1 MKAVIFSNYGSP
13 DVLKIQEL
21 EMPAPKDDE
30 ILVRVRAS
38 SVNIAEWYGMTGLFL
53 ARLGGGFFKPKDTR
67 LGADFSGVVEAVGR
81 NVSDFKPGDEVFGG
95 KGGAYA
101 EYVTVR
107 KAIAHKP
114 ANVTFEEAAAV
125 PTAGITALQGLRD
138 HGKIQPGQKILIHGA
153 SGGVGSF
160 AIQIA
165 KALGAEVTA
174 VCSTQNVGNAH
185 SLGADHVIDYT
196 KEDFT
201 RNGKKYDLLFN
212 VNGGRSWSEYKRVLK
227 PNGIFVLV
235 GGPRTPVI
243 GPLSL
248 LVKTRIG
255 MLGASQRFAFFIAQF
270 NREDMQVLKD
280 LLETGKI
287 KPFVEKTY
295 PLTRIAD
302 AMRHLGTGHAQ
313 GKIVV
318 TMGCANNRQRVHT
331 HTILPGADQ

>member
-1 MKAVIFSNYGSP
+1 MKAIRYETYGLP
-13 DVLKIQEL
+13 EVLKIV
-21 EMPAPKDDE
+21 E
-30 ILVRVRAS
+30 IEKPDVPEDGVLVRVRAS

-53 ARLGGGFFKPKDTR
+53 ARLGGGLFKPKNTR
-67 LGADFSGVVEAVGR
+67 LGADFAGVVEAVGKD
-81 NVSDFKPGDEVFGG
+81 VTDFKPGDEVFGG
-95 KGGAYA
+95 RGGAYA
-101 EYVTVR
+101 EYVTVK

-114 ANVTFEEAAAV
+114 VNVTFEEAAAV

-138 HGKIQPGQKILIHGA
+138 HGKIQPGHKVLINGA

-160 AIQIA
+160 AIQVA

-174 VCSTQNVGNAH
+174 VCSTQNVAH
-185 SLGADHVIDYT
+185 ARTLGADHVIDYT
-196 KEDFT
+196 KQDFT
-201 RNGKKYDLLFN
+201 RNGKQYDLLFN

-227 PNGIFVLV
+227 PDATFVLV
-235 GGPRTPVI
+235 GGPRTPLI

-248 LVKTRIG
+248 LLRTRIG
-255 MLGASQRFAFFIAQF
+255 MLGSTQKFAFFIAQF
-270 NREDMQVLKD
+270 NREDMLVLKD

-295 PLTRIAD
+295 PMTRITD

-318 TMGCANNRQRVHT
+318 KMS
-331 HTILPGADQ
+331 